1 MQWRSKMFY
10 SKFPFRFV
18 CQSFISAMCRTC
30 QPHHSAND
38 SFIIK
43 TFAKC
48 SQCHKFLCR
57 QMFFFFAT
65 KSSKETGE
73 GKSKKKWNDIGN
85 SKNGEP
91 RPKAVVLLPP
101 LLQTEKKNKCI
112 LLSMCAIDIQG
123 IPRTEQQQQEHCS
136 IHLASRLHFPTLTV
150 SRWLLHQLENA
161 KCEWAFLIDV
171 WTTEWKTP

>member
-18 CQSFISAMCRTC
+18 CQSFISAMCRAC

-38 SFIIK
+38 CFIIK

-57 QMFFFFAT
+57 QMFFST
-65 KSSKETGE
+65 ISSKETGE
-73 GKSKKKWNDIGN
+73 GKTKKMEWHG
-85 SKNGEP
+85 
-91 RPKAVVLLPP
+91 
-101 LLQTEKKNKCI
+101 
-112 LLSMCAIDIQG
+112 
-123 IPRTEQQQQEHCS
+123 QQQKRGTKTQSRSTFSSTSSDRKKQMHFIVNVCHWHPRYTSNRSTTTGTQHCS
-136 IHLASRLHFPTLTV
+136 IHLASRLHFPALTV

>member
-18 CQSFISAMCRTC
+18 CQSFISAMYRAC

-38 SFIIK
+38 CFIIK

-73 GKSKKKWNDIGN
+73 GKKMEWHWQQQKRGTKTQSRSTSSSTSFD
-85 SKNGEP
+85 
-91 RPKAVVLLPP
+91 R
-101 LLQTEKKNKCI
+101 KNKCI

-123 IPRTEQQQQEHCS
+123 IPRTEQQQQEHCTVAFTS
-136 IHLASRLHFPTLTV
+136 LHV
-150 SRWLLHQLENA
+150 CISQHWLCRAGCCTN
-161 KCEWAFLIDV
+161 
-171 WTTEWKTP
+171 WKMQNVNELFS